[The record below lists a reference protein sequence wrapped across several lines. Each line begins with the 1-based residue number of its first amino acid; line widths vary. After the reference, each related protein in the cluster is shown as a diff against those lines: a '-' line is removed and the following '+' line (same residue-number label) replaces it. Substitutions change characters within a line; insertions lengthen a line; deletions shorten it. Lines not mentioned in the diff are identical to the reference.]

1 MQYTTR
7 YETPLGRVLL
17 AADETGLTGLWF
29 DGAKYYAAG
38 LNPQHEEKEVPVFE
52 TTRRWLALYFSGQE
66 PDHLPPV
73 HLIGSPFQRRVWEIM
88 LEIPY
93 GQTIDY
99 KVLEKIAKGEQYLR
113 ERFFGNVRL
122 RLHGNVVR
130 LEVDAARLFQVIEER
145 EELVK
150 HIKELGFDYVTLDLE
165 GFRSGSMDIHVAAHR
180 NS

>member
-1 MQYTTR
+1 MMQYTTR

-52 TTRRWLALYFSGQE
+52 TTRRWLALYFSGQK

-93 GQTIDY
+93 GQTMTY
-99 KVLEKIAKGEQYLR
+99 KELAVRIA
-113 ERFFGNVRL
+113 
-122 RLHGNVVR
+122 
-130 LEVDAARLFQVIEER
+130 EER
-145 EELVK
+145 GIPRMSAQAVGGAVARNPISIILPCHRMVGSNGSLTGYAGGIPRKIELLK
-150 HIKELGFDYVTLDLE
+150 LE
-165 GFRSGSMDIHVAAHR
+165 GVPMEGLFVPAKSTAL
-180 NS
+180 